1 MSAGVDGGHPIRFRS
16 GRVPLVTG
24 CFGTMAV
31 ALLLLAIAPIT
42 ASQGGRRPVLLI
54 LGIAMIAYAAAGLVV
69 SVLLTRPMTL
79 TPEFIRIPRGF
90 RSCIISI
97 SDVAGVGLVFKRH
110 MRAKHPGGW
119 YLRVWRIDGTNER
132 TGISYQ
138 PLRYP
143 TKLGAYGRDR
153 NVKPWAFDAVAST
166 DFDRLDSTGA
176 AQVARDVHRAILAKQ
191 GSCGPLA
198 TRQLQKHVL
207 GNPRRERFPTAA
219 FWSPDGEVGYA
230 QRCSPRPDHTSS

>member
-1 MSAGVDGGHPIRFRS
+1 
-16 GRVPLVTG
+16 
-24 CFGTMAV
+24 
-31 ALLLLAIAPIT
+31 
-42 ASQGGRRPVLLI
+42 
-54 LGIAMIAYAAAGLVV
+54 
-69 SVLLTRPMTL
+69 MTL

-90 RSCIISI
+90 RSCIIAI

-153 NVKPWAFDAVAST
+153 NVNPWAFDAVAST
-166 DFDRLDSTGA
+166 DFDRLLWSGPGRTRRPQGGPT
-176 AQVARDVHRAILAKQ
+176 KQ

-219 FWSPDGEVGYA
+219 FWSPDGEVGYG